1 MSYVE
6 ENKNAVNETIYA
18 MCLKNAQD
26 YNGTVNPKAIIGKV
40 LSQLPELKKE
50 VQEVMPLIQEN
61 AAIVN
66 DLAPEEQAKEIER
79 FSDLFEVK
87 EKHTKGGD
95 LKPLPDADVG
105 NVVMRIAPSPSGPL
119 HIGHAYV
126 ISLNYEYTRQYDG
139 SFIVRVEDTNPEN
152 VYYPAYEHIK
162 NDTDWLAENNVSA
175 FVIQSD
181 RIDQYYIYAEKLFH
195 SGHLYVCTCEGEAFR
210 TMLNNKQACPCR
222 SLSVEEQ
229 LARWQKML
237 DSNGYSQGEAVV
249 RFKSDIEHPNPAMR
263 DFPLLRIN
271 EAEHPR
277 VGNRYRVWPLMNLSV
292 ALDDM
297 LLGVTHTLRGK
308 DHADNAKRQAMI
320 HDALDTKTPYAIS
333 VGRINFKGFELSTTK
348 TLAKIKEGIYSSFD
362 DIRLPFLVALRKRGF
377 CAEAFRKY
385 AKLVGVTRTDK
396 TVEIE
401 DYFKTLES
409 LNRDA
414 IDSTT
419 DRYFFVWDP
428 VKVDVENV
436 PESQITLDLH
446 PEHKKGGRVFSIS
459 DDSFYLTKE
468 DVDAIKPEETVR
480 LMDCLNFIKK
490 GDDAHGY
497 RYVYENND
505 YEVFRKSGSLI
516 IHYLPASEDLVDV
529 EVVMPDGSSRNGYAE
544 KGIKNVSK
552 GDVVQFERFGFCR
565 LNDIRYTEDTKT
577 NVYVFWYAHK

>member
-6 ENKNAVNETIYA
+6 ENTDTVKKTIYA
-18 MCLKNAQD
+18 MCLKNALD
-26 YNGTVNPKAIIGKV
+26 YSGTVNPKAIIGKV
-40 LSQLPELKKE
+40 LSEIPELKKE
-50 VQEVMPLIQEN
+50 VKEVMPLIQET
-61 AAIVN
+61 AARVN
-66 DLAPEEQAKEIER
+66 EMSPEEQAQEVER
-79 FSDLFEVK
+79 FNDLFEVK
-87 EKHTKGGD
+87 EKQTKGEE
-95 LKPLPDADVG
+95 LKPLPEATDG

-126 ISLNYEYTRQYDG
+126 ISLNYEYTRQYNG
-139 SFIVRVEDTNPEN
+139 KFIVRVEDTNPEN
-152 VYYPAYEHIK
+152 VYQPAYELIK
-162 NDTDWLAENNVSA
+162 NDTDWLSDNNVAA

-181 RIDQYYIYAEKLFH
+181 RIDQYYTYAEKLFH
-195 SGHLYVCTCEGEAFR
+195 SGHLYVCTCDGEEFR
-210 TMLNNKQACPCR
+210 TLLNNKQACPCR

-229 LARWQKML
+229 LLRWQKML
-237 DSNGYSQGEAVV
+237 DPNGYKQGEAVV
-249 RFKSDIEHPNPAMR
+249 RFKSDIEHSNPAMR

-271 EAEHPR
+271 EAPHPR

-308 DHADNAKRQAMI
+308 DHADNAKRQEMI
-320 HDALDTKTPYAIS
+320 HHALGCATPYAIS

-348 TLAKIKEGIYSSFD
+348 TMAKIKEGVYSGFD

-396 TVEIE
+396 TVEID

-428 VKVDVENV
+428 VRIDVENV
-436 PESQITLDLH
+436 PESEITLDLH
-446 PEHKKGGRVFSIS
+446 PEHKKGGRTFVLS
-459 DDSFYLTKE
+459 DGSFYLAKD
-468 DVDAIKPEETVR
+468 DVDSIKPEETVR

-497 RYVYENND
+497 NYVYENND
-505 YEVFRKSGSLI
+505 YDFFRKTGNQI
-516 IHYLPASEDLVDV
+516 IHFLPAQEHLVNV
-529 EVVMPDGSSRNGYAE
+529 EVVMPDGSLRSGYGE
-544 KGIKNVSK
+544 QGIENVSV

-565 LNDIRYTEDTKT
+565 LNDIRYTEDTKQK
-577 NVYVFWYAHK
+577 VYVFWYAHK